1 MFDSY
6 VIVSKLFIANDYRL
20 DPSYNHPFTKSDDE
34 ANKRVGVQIHEHL
47 LLLIS
52 TVDNSGSKDNKIRT
66 DETNNNSP
74 TKRLGEVDC
83 TRGRI
88 FINYKLFCKL
98 NTTININENRSLS

>member
-1 MFDSY
+1 MI
-6 VIVSKLFIANDYRL
+6 IVSKLFIADDYRL

-34 ANKRVGVQIHEHL
+34 ANKRVGVQIREHL

-52 TVDNSGSKDNKIRT
+52 NSGNSRSKDNKVRT
-66 DETNNNSP
+66 DETKNNSP

-88 FINYKLFCKL
+88 I
-98 NTTININENRSLS
+98 

>member
-1 MFDSY
+1 MIEDST
-6 VIVSKLFIANDYRL
+6 R
-20 DPSYNHPFTKSDDE
+20 SYNHPFTKSDDD
-34 ANKRVGVQIHEHL
+34 ANKRAGVPIHEHL

-83 TRGRI
+83 TKGRI
-88 FINYKLFCKL
+88 FKLQAYSAIKHNHQYQRF
-98 NTTININENRSLS
+98 